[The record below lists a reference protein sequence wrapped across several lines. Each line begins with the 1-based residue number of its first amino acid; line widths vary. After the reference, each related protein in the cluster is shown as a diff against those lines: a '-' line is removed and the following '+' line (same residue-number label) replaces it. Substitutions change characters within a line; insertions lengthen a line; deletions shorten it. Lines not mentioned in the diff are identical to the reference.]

1 MAHHLEVGLMA
12 TDSNAGPDAT
22 GSSSEYIWSLRSQ
35 GWTVSAIA
43 KAMDR
48 SSDYISRI
56 SRGKTPG
63 RGLTAGLAE
72 LHSSGTVTHPPPRRT
87 RKDGK
92 PAKVRSKA
100 GTSTVPKGPS
110 TKKAARTHAT
120 RLRHKPQPAPP
131 PAPPTPEQQAK
142 IAKGLTGHQPPLV
155 DRDLP
160 TTKRNLFTHTKEE
173 FPQNGLEYHR
183 ITTPRSP
190 NSWNRWSANE
200 LVGDI
205 IRDAAKA
212 GKRFHA
218 NVIVQRSDGEKM
230 TVRMGSRGGYDA
242 RHVASHLASYQ
253 FEFDWVRDQ
262 IAERSG
268 YDLALEDP
276 DWEIVGI
283 DIDLWS

>member
-1 MAHHLEVGLMA
+1 MANDPT
-12 TDSNAGPDAT
+12 TDSAVP
-22 GSSSEYIWSLRSQ
+22 GSSAEYIWSLRSQ
-35 GWTVSAIA
+35 GWTVAAIA
-43 KAMDR
+43 TAMDR

-63 RGLTAGLAE
+63 HGLTAGLVE
-72 LHSSGTVTHPPPRRT
+72 LHNSGTVTQPPPRRT

-92 PAKVRSKA
+92 PAKVRSKT
-100 GTSTVPKGPS
+100 GTSTVPTGPS
-110 TKKAARTHAT
+110 TKKAARTHASK
-120 RLRHKPQPAPP
+120 LSHKPQSAPQ
-131 PAPPTPEQQAK
+131 PTKPTAEQQAK
-142 IAKGLTGHQPPLV
+142 TAGGLTGHQPKLV
-155 DRDLP
+155 DRELP
-160 TTKRNLFTHTKEE
+160 TTKRNLFTHTKEF

-205 IRDAAKA
+205 IREAAKA

-218 NVIVQRSDGEKM
+218 NVIVQRSDGDKM

-242 RHVASHLASYQ
+242 RNVVGQFQSYQ